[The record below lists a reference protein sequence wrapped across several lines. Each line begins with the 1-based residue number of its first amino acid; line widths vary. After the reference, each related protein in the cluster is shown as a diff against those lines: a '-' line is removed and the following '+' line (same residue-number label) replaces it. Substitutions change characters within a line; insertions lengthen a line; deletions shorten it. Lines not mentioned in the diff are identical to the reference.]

1 MPYFATKAP
10 EKKALTDGIF
20 FLKMD
25 FDLMTGNESKSRES
39 NEC

>member
-1 MPYFATKAP
+1 MRYFATKAP
-10 EKKALTDGIF
+10 EKKALTHGI
-20 FLKMD
+20 LKKMD

>member
-1 MPYFATKAP
+1 MRYFATKAP
-10 EKKALTDGIF
+10 EKKAPTQGF
-20 FLKMD
+20 FLKKMD